1 MQSKNI
7 NLGANNIIADENVKG
22 VIMNTIG
29 QMLLMINMI
38 EGMHKDVVAEKQRW
52 NKNIHGVSH
61 RTSMIQGAVE
71 VLTKQRENDHD
82 GKGGGKGWN
91 VLESK
96 AVSNMKMLGADKTGF
111 RMWHEKLVNI
121 MEQLRPGSR
130 GVLKALARHV
140 DNEEDADIHEWII
153 DAPEYLQMGDA
164 EKAEAQMKSVNE
176 DLYVI
181 MLDKSESE
189 ALTRVRACPV
199 GEGLQAYRDV
209 YKWFMGVSGQAISDK
224 IRKLMAPTTP
234 KTEQEIADHLDKW
247 IESIRTLENMRSEYK
262 LQDPF
267 KIIALEQIMAVG
279 QARPSST
286 SKTSRSTVEVSIR
299 CSSNAENTPQEE
311 ELNMGTRRSNM
322 IWMSMD

>member
-38 EGMHKDVVAEKQRW
+38 EGMHKDVVAEKQ
-52 NKNIHGVSH
+52 KMEKYIHGVSH

-153 DAPEYLQMGDA
+153 DEPEYLQMGDA
-164 EKAEAQMKSVNE
+164 EKAEAQMKR
-176 DLYVI
+176 VI
-181 MLDKSESE
+181 MLDTSESE

-199 GEGLQAYRDV
+199 GEGLQAYRAV

-234 KTEQEIADHLDKW
+234 KQRK
-247 IESIRTLENMRSEYK
+247 K
-262 LQDPF
+262 
-267 KIIALEQIMAVG
+267 
-279 QARPSST
+279 
-286 SKTSRSTVEVSIR
+286 
-299 CSSNAENTPQEE
+299 
-311 ELNMGTRRSNM
+311 
-322 IWMSMD
+322 

>member
-1 MQSKNI
+1 
-7 NLGANNIIADENVKG
+7 
-22 VIMNTIG
+22 
-29 QMLLMINMI
+29 
-38 EGMHKDVVAEKQRW
+38 
-52 NKNIHGVSH
+52 
-61 RTSMIQGAVE
+61 
-71 VLTKQRENDHD
+71 
-82 GKGGGKGWN
+82 
-91 VLESK
+91 
-96 AVSNMKMLGADKTGF
+96 MKMLGADKTGF

-153 DAPEYLQMGDA
+153 DEPEYLQMGDA
-164 EKAEAQMKSVNE
+164 AKAEAQMKSVNE

-199 GEGLQAYRDV
+199 GEGLQAYRAV

-234 KTEQEIADHLDKW
+234 KMEQEVADHLDKW

-286 SKTSRSTVEVSIR
+286 SNRPRPRAAAFGRGLWSRPSAAAIQASILADCCSQGGPKTVPRFRARFLGCFPSRVLFFPGA
-299 CSSNAENTPQEE
+299 SNLFLAD
-311 ELNMGTRRSNM
+311 GVRRLKR
-322 IWMSMD
+322 